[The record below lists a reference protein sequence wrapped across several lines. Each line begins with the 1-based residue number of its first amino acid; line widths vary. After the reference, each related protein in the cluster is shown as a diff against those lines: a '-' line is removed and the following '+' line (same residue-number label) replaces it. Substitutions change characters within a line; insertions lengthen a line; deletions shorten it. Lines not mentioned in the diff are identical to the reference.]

1 MKSKKLVMLA
11 IAVVVV
17 AASTVEA
24 QSNSGGWQFT
34 IAPYIW
40 GAGVDGSMTIGDDPA
55 IPEVD
60 LNHIIDGLD
69 AGFLGHFNARNER
82 WMISS
87 DLVYVDLGG
96 RRDYEDGTIWAGLD
110 TLFFE
115 LDGGYRV
122 SPAVTILAGA
132 RLVTLGMNVSV
143 QGPFEDRQ
151 AEADKTFVD
160 PIIGVHILA
169 PLSEKWWFGFRG
181 DIGGFGVGS
190 EFSWQAYADI
200 GFRISRVVS
209 VLAGYRV
216 LDMDYQSETA
226 FDPVELDLMI
236 SGPQIAVA
244 FTF

>member
-11 IAVVVV
+11 IALVVV

-96 RRDYEDGTIWAGLD
+96 RRDFEEGTIWAGLD
-110 TLFFE
+110 TLIFE

-132 RLVTLGMNVSV
+132 RLVALGMNVSV
-143 QGPFEDRQ
+143 QGPFEGRQ
-151 AEADKTFVD
+151 AEVDKTFVD
-160 PIIGVHILA
+160 PIIGVNVLA

-209 VLAGYRV
+209 ILAGYRV
-216 LDMDYQSETA
+216 LDMDYQSDTA
-226 FDPVELDLMI
+226 RTTVDLDLKI